1 MKSSRLFKILNLLES
16 RDIVSTRTLA
26 ERLYVSDRTIRRDM
40 DSLSLMGYPIVSKRG
55 ANGGWYLLNN
65 FKTAIKTLT
74 EDEMNLLTIGPAQQ
88 LLTDL
93 NYYDQQLSLESKLNH
108 VDFNKYVHIDTSN
121 WFYELQKSPLI
132 QMIYQN
138 IKKRK
143 KISIIY
149 CKRNDEKLSYKI
161 DCLGIVL
168 NIDEWYL
175 VGRKKNESIRV
186 FKVSRIDEIQEENEV
201 FEYPTEFSLKETWI
215 ENKNNFKKIA
225 DKYKVDIIINQK
237 DMELIEKNFRI
248 ESYKNHQGNMQQL
261 TLIFDNIHTAKRNL
275 SGFMDIVKE
284 IQCEE
289 LKIIINRHIE
299 SL

>member
-1 MKSSRLFKILNLLES
+1 MKSDRLFKILNLLES
-16 RDIVSTRTLA
+16 RDVVSTRIFA
-26 ERLYVSDRTIRRDM
+26 ERLNVSDRTIRRDM

-65 FKTAIKTLT
+65 FKSSIKTLT
-74 EDEMNLLTIGPAQQ
+74 EDEINLLTIGPSQQ

-93 NYYDQQLSLESKLNH
+93 NFYDQQLSLENKLNH
-108 VDFNKYVHIDTSN
+108 VEFNKYVHIDTSN
-121 WFYELQKSPLI
+121 WFDELQRSSLI
-132 QMIYQN
+132 RVIYQN

-143 KISIIY
+143 KISIKY
-149 CKRNDEKLSYKI
+149 CKRNEETKIYKI

-186 FKVSRIDEIQEENEV
+186 FKVSRIDEIYEENEV
-201 FEYPTEFSLKETWI
+201 FEYPKEFSLKDTWI

-225 DKYKVDIIINQK
+225 DKYKVNIIINQK
-237 DMELIEKNFRI
+237 DMELIEKSFRI
-248 ESYKNHQGNMQQL
+248 ESYKNQRDNMQQL
-261 TLIFDNIHTAKRNL
+261 TLIFDNLDTAKRNL
-275 SGFMDIVKE
+275 SGFMDIIKD
-284 IQCEE
+284 IQCKE
-289 LKIIINRHIE
+289 LKNIINRHIK

>member
-1 MKSSRLFKILNLLES
+1 M
-16 RDIVSTRTLA
+16 
-26 ERLYVSDRTIRRDM
+26 RRDM

-65 FKTAIKTLT
+65 FKSSIKTLT
-74 EDEMNLLTIGPAQQ
+74 EDEINLLTIGPSQQ

-93 NYYDQQLSLESKLNH
+93 NFYDQQLSLENKLNH
-108 VDFNKYVHIDTSN
+108 VEFNKYVHIDTSN
-121 WFYELQKSPLI
+121 WFDELQRSSLI
-132 QMIYQN
+132 RVIYQN

-143 KISIIY
+143 KISIKY
-149 CKRNDEKLSYKI
+149 CKRNEETKIYKI

-186 FKVSRIDEIQEENEV
+186 FKVSRIDEIYEENEV
-201 FEYPTEFSLKETWI
+201 FEYPKEFSLKDTWI

-225 DKYKVDIIINQK
+225 DKYKVNIIINQK
-237 DMELIEKNFRI
+237 DMELIEKSFRI
-248 ESYKNHQGNMQQL
+248 ESYKNQRDNMQQL
-261 TLIFDNIHTAKRNL
+261 TLIFDNLDTAKRNL
-275 SGFMDIVKE
+275 SGFMDIIKD
-284 IQCEE
+284 IQCKE
-289 LKIIINRHIE
+289 LKNIINRHIK

>member
-1 MKSSRLFKILNLLES
+1 MKSDRLFKILNLLES
-16 RDIVSTRTLA
+16 RDVVSTRIFA
-26 ERLYVSDRTIRRDM
+26 ERLNVSDRTIRRDM

-65 FKTAIKTLT
+65 FKSSIKTLT
-74 EDEMNLLTIGPAQQ
+74 EDEINLLTIGPSQQ

-93 NYYDQQLSLESKLNH
+93 NFYDQQLSLENKLNH
-108 VDFNKYVHIDTSN
+108 VEFNKYVHIDTSN
-121 WFYELQKSPLI
+121 WFDELQRSSLI
-132 QMIYQN
+132 RVIYQN

-143 KISIIY
+143 KISIKY
-149 CKRNDEKLSYKI
+149 CKRNEETKIYKI

-186 FKVSRIDEIQEENEV
+186 FKVSRIDEIYEENEV
-201 FEYPTEFSLKETWI
+201 FEYPKEFSLKDTWI

-225 DKYKVDIIINQK
+225 NKYKVNIIINQK
-237 DMELIEKNFRI
+237 DMELIEKSFRI
-248 ESYKNHQGNMQQL
+248 ESYKNQRDNMQQL
-261 TLIFDNIHTAKRNL
+261 TLIFDNLDTAKRNL
-275 SGFMDIVKE
+275 SGFMDIIKD
-284 IQCEE
+284 IQCKE
-289 LKIIINRHIE
+289 LKNIINRHIK

>member
-1 MKSSRLFKILNLLES
+1 MRIKNV
-16 RDIVSTRTLA
+16 VSTRIFT
-26 ERLYVSDRTIRRDM
+26 ERLNVSDRTIRRDM

-65 FKTAIKTLT
+65 FKSSIKTLT
-74 EDEMNLLTIGPAQQ
+74 EDEINLLTIGPSQQ

-93 NYYDQQLSLESKLNH
+93 NFYDQQLSLENKLNH
-108 VDFNKYVHIDTSN
+108 VEFNKYVHIDTSN
-121 WFYELQKSPLI
+121 WFDELQRSSLI
-132 QMIYQN
+132 RVIYQN

-143 KISIIY
+143 KISIKY
-149 CKRNDEKLSYKI
+149 CKRNEETKIYKI

-186 FKVSRIDEIQEENEV
+186 FKVSRIDEIYEENEV
-201 FEYPTEFSLKETWI
+201 FEYPKEFSLKDTWI

-225 DKYKVDIIINQK
+225 DKYKVNIIINQK
-237 DMELIEKNFRI
+237 DMELIEKSFRI
-248 ESYKNHQGNMQQL
+248 ESYKNQRDNMQQL
-261 TLIFDNIHTAKRNL
+261 TLIFDNLDTAKRNL
-275 SGFMDIVKE
+275 SGFMDIIKD
-284 IQCEE
+284 IQCKE
-289 LKIIINRHIE
+289 LKNIINRHIK

>member
-1 MKSSRLFKILNLLES
+1 MKSDRLFKILNLLES
-16 RDIVSTRTLA
+16 RDVVSTRIFA
-26 ERLYVSDRTIRRDM
+26 ERLNVSDRTIRRDM

-65 FKTAIKTLT
+65 FKSSIKTLT
-74 EDEMNLLTIGPAQQ
+74 EDEINLLTIGPSQQ

-93 NYYDQQLSLESKLNH
+93 NFYDQQLSLENKLNH
-108 VDFNKYVHIDTSN
+108 VEFNKYVHIDTSN
-121 WFYELQKSPLI
+121 WFDELQRSSLI
-132 QMIYQN
+132 RVIYQN

-143 KISIIY
+143 KISIMY
-149 CKRNDEKLSYKI
+149 CKRNEETKIYKI

-186 FKVSRIDEIQEENEV
+186 FKVSRIDEIYEENEV
-201 FEYPTEFSLKETWI
+201 FEYPKEFSLEDTWI

-225 DKYKVDIIINQK
+225 DKYKVNIIINQK
-237 DMELIEKNFRI
+237 DMELIEKSFRI
-248 ESYKNHQGNMQQL
+248 ESYKNQRDNMQQL
-261 TLIFDNIHTAKRNL
+261 TLIFDNLDTAKRNL
-275 SGFMDIVKE
+275 SGFMDIIKD
-284 IQCEE
+284 IQCKE
-289 LKIIINRHIE
+289 LKNIINRHIN

>member
-1 MKSSRLFKILNLLES
+1 MKSDRLFKILNLLES
-16 RDIVSTRTLA
+16 RDVVSTRIFA
-26 ERLYVSDRTIRRDM
+26 ERLNVSDRTIRRDM

-65 FKTAIKTLT
+65 FKSSIKTLT
-74 EDEMNLLTIGPAQQ
+74 EDEINLLTIGPSQQ

-93 NYYDQQLSLESKLNH
+93 NFYDQQLSLENKLNH
-108 VDFNKYVHIDTSN
+108 VEFNKYVHIDTSN
-121 WFYELQKSPLI
+121 WFDELQRSSLLRV
-132 QMIYQN
+132 IYQN

-143 KISIIY
+143 KISIKY
-149 CKRNDEKLSYKI
+149 CKRNEETKIYKI

-186 FKVSRIDEIQEENEV
+186 FKVSRIDEKYEENEV
-201 FEYPTEFSLKETWI
+201 FEYPKEFSLKDTWI

-225 DKYKVDIIINQK
+225 DKYKVNIIINQK
-237 DMELIEKNFRI
+237 DMELIEKSFRI
-248 ESYKNHQGNMQQL
+248 ESYKNQRDNMQQL
-261 TLIFDNIHTAKRNL
+261 TLIFDNLDTAKRNL
-275 SGFMDIVKE
+275 SGFMDIIKD
-284 IQCEE
+284 IQCKE
-289 LKIIINRHIE
+289 LKNIINRHIK

>member
-1 MKSSRLFKILNLLES
+1 MKSDRLFKILNLLES
-16 RDIVSTRTLA
+16 RDVVSTRIFA
-26 ERLYVSDRTIRRDM
+26 ERLNVSDRTIRRDM

-65 FKTAIKTLT
+65 FKSSIKTLT
-74 EDEMNLLTIGPAQQ
+74 EDEINLLTIGPSQQ

-93 NYYDQQLSLESKLNH
+93 NFYDQQLSLENKLNH
-108 VDFNKYVHIDTSN
+108 VEFNKYVHIDTSN
-121 WFYELQKSPLI
+121 WFDELQRSSLI
-132 QMIYQN
+132 RVIYQN

-143 KISIIY
+143 KISIKY
-149 CKRNDEKLSYKI
+149 CKRNEEAKIYKI

-186 FKVSRIDEIQEENEV
+186 FKVSRIDEIYEENEV
-201 FEYPTEFSLKETWI
+201 FEYPKEFSLKDTWI

-225 DKYKVDIIINQK
+225 DKYKVNIIINQK
-237 DMELIEKNFRI
+237 DMELIEKSFRI
-248 ESYKNHQGNMQQL
+248 ESYKNQRDNMQQL
-261 TLIFDNIHTAKRNL
+261 TLIFDNLDTAKRNL
-275 SGFMDIVKE
+275 SGFMDIIKD
-284 IQCEE
+284 IQCKE
-289 LKIIINRHIE
+289 LKNIINRHIK

>member
-1 MKSSRLFKILNLLES
+1 MKSDRLFKILNLLES
-16 RDIVSTRTLA
+16 RDVVSTRIFA
-26 ERLYVSDRTIRRDM
+26 ERLNVSDRTIRRDM

-65 FKTAIKTLT
+65 FKSSIKTLT
-74 EDEMNLLTIGPAQQ
+74 EDEINLLTIGPSQQ

-93 NYYDQQLSLESKLNH
+93 NFYDQQLSLENKLNH
-108 VDFNKYVHIDTSN
+108 VEFNKYVHIDTSN
-121 WFYELQKSPLI
+121 WFDDLQRSSLI
-132 QMIYQN
+132 RVIYQN

-143 KISIIY
+143 KISIKY
-149 CKRNDEKLSYKI
+149 CKRNEETKIYKI

-186 FKVSRIDEIQEENEV
+186 FKVSKIDEIYEENEV
-201 FEYPTEFSLKETWI
+201 FEYPKEFSLKDTWI

-225 DKYKVDIIINQK
+225 DKYKVNIIINQK
-237 DMELIEKNFRI
+237 DMELIEKSFRI
-248 ESYKNHQGNMQQL
+248 ESYKNQRDNMQQL
-261 TLIFDNIHTAKRNL
+261 TLIFDNLDTAKRNL
-275 SGFMDIVKE
+275 FGFMDIIKD

-289 LKIIINRHIE
+289 LKNIINRHIK
-299 SL
+299 LL